1 MKSRIRSAIPK
12 KIIGINISSQ
22 KRDIIEDI
30 AKSENA
36 EAVFFDNEI
45 MGQQVGYLCGFKG
58 FVRSEKE
65 GEDITDECLIF
76 SGIDGRSLDPIL
88 KKLREKEATVK
99 LKAMV
104 TMHNQ
109 KWNVGELIKELRREP
124 VSYTHLTLPTNRET
138 YRRCKRPFSE
148 ILWRCFSLLE
158 C

>member
-1 MKSRIRSAIPK
+1 MRSRIRSVIPK

-22 KRDIIEDI
+22 KRDVISEI

-36 EAVFFDNEI
+36 EAEFFGSEVSA
-45 MGQQVGYLCGFKG
+45 QQVGYLCGFKG

-109 KWNVGELIKELRREP
+109 KWKVGELIKELRREHI
-124 VSYTHLTLPTNRET
+124 YMNGGDRDE
-138 YRRCKRPFSE
+138 K
-148 ILWRCFSLLE
+148 
-158 C
+158 

>member
-1 MKSRIRSAIPK
+1 MKSRIRNAIPK

-76 SGIDGRSLDPIL
+76 SGINGRSLDPIL

-99 LKAMV
+99 LKAKDLF
-104 TMHNQ
+104 Q
-109 KWNVGELIKELRREP
+109 KFCGVVFRYRSAKEK
-124 VSYTHLTLPTNRET
+124 SHTL
-138 YRRCKRPFSE
+138 SH
-148 ILWRCFSLLE
+148 
-158 C
+158 

>member
-1 MKSRIRSAIPK
+1 MKSRIRSVIPK
-12 KIIGINISSQ
+12 KIIGININSQ

-36 EAVFFDNEI
+36 EAVFFGNEI

-58 FVRSEKE
+58 FEKAE
-65 GEDITDECLIF
+65 KVGEKITDECLIF

-104 TMHNQ
+104 TVHNQ
-109 KWNVGELIKELRREP
+109 KWKVGELIKELRRE
-124 VSYTHLTLPTNRET
+124 HLHMNGGGSGE
-138 YRRCKRPFSE
+138 K
-148 ILWRCFSLLE
+148 
-158 C
+158 